1 MKQTFTIENELAMII
16 DLLTGMVENGSIKLE
31 EADQII
37 EEFLEMQNNKSREM
51 LPGTNVINNIMNYSK
66 SLDVFKHPRIKPTT
80 LIVN

>member
-31 EADQII
+31 EADKII
-37 EEFLEMQNNKSREM
+37 EEFLEMQNNKSSEM
-51 LPGTNVINNIMNYSK
+51 LPGKNVINNIMNYSK
-66 SLDVFKHPRIKPTT
+66 SIDVFKHLRIEPTA